1 MLAKQ
6 LITTHPKRIYF
17 YLTTSPHKPIPKHEN
32 DPSRSPPRRAVVSPA
47 LSDDDGRETRRRLE
61 PSPSPEVDLSSHD
74 LDHVDDT
81 TGPPSPACSSRDHQP
96 GPLAQKSSLSSPPL
110 EGDERE
116 FSQSAIYIGR
126 RSSSHDSPGADMVL
140 PMMSP
145 EDRTAIEAS
154 PLLLDTAKRE
164 HHHHHHHQHHHHPR
178 REEGVQ
184 QMGFGNWS
192 GELERY
198 LASPE
203 SVELDELD
211 GLLDF

>member
-1 MLAKQ
+1 
-6 LITTHPKRIYF
+6 
-17 YLTTSPHKPIPKHEN
+17 
-32 DPSRSPPRRAVVSPA
+32 VVSPA
-47 LSDDDGRETRRRLE
+47 LSEDDDRESRRRVE
-61 PSPSPEVDLSSHD
+61 PSPSPEVDLSSHN
-74 LDHVDDT
+74 LDHD
-81 TGPPSPACSSRDHQP
+81 TGPPSPACSSRERP

-126 RSSSHDSPGADMVL
+126 RSSSREAPAADLAL
-140 PMMSP
+140 PMLSP
-145 EDRTAIEAS
+145 EKRYDAEDRTTIEAS

-164 HHHHHHHQHHHHPR
+164 HHHHHPQQEKPA
-178 REEGVQ
+178 Q

-192 GELERY
+192 GELERH

-203 SVELDELD
+203 SIELDELD